1 MKTIKKYIGGPIITN
16 YWFTEYTSGIKHL
29 MVNTVNKWIFYDRL
43 DNNKYMF
50 ALDDSDII
58 NKSIILVIPEIPEL
72 KDHLCIDTQNKDQV
86 SFYWIPLDMVSS
98 GKLRETFL
106 DRKNK

>member
-1 MKTIKKYIGGPIITN
+1 MKTIKKFIGGPLLTS
-16 YWFTEYTSGIKHL
+16 YWFTEYSSGIKHL
-29 MVNTVNKWIFYDRL
+29 MVNTVNKWIFFDKL

-50 ALDDSDII
+50 APDDTDIVDNSMILDIS
-58 NKSIILVIPEIPEL
+58 EIPEM

-106 DRKNK
+106 NRKDK